1 MRSRVSSVGLIVRPN
16 PASGYR
22 YPDHIDRASL
32 DALPR
37 QPGVYLFIGHDG
49 APVYIGKSVCLRSR
63 VLSHLRTPEEAAML
77 RDTARVE
84 FLRTA
89 GDIGAL
95 LLESRL
101 IKQMQP
107 PYNALLRMVR
117 DTYALGLHDDD
128 STPVVC
134 SSGTRLPSRQ
144 LFGLFGSRASA
155 EEALRAL
162 ARRHGLCPALLGLE
176 PQVCG
181 RGCFSRQLGRCNGA
195 CVGTESAPPARR
207 AVDDA
212 GSGVAVRG
220 CGRHRRARRRHAPDS
235 RGGPLGLSRL
245 AGRKAAPAQAERA
258 AAGRHRHLQDFGRAL
273 AGRVVRAGAMH
284 GDGWAGGIR
293 WVKGV
298 RLYCAISDTRQTRR
312 LTQNA

>member
-101 IKQMQP
+101 IKQLQP

-117 DTYALGLHDDD
+117 DTYALALDND
-128 STPVVC
+128 SSIPSVC
-134 SSGTRLPSRQ
+134 SSGGHTDGRQ
-144 LFGLFGSRASA
+144 CFGLFGSRSSA

-176 PQVCG
+176 ARVCG

-195 CVGTESAPPARR
+195 CIGTESAEQHALRLR
-207 AVDDA
+207 AALAAMQEAVWPFAGAVGIVERGADMRQMHVVDRWA
-212 GSGVAVRG
+212 YLGSLE
-220 CGRHRRARRRHAPDS
+220 GRQRKLKKSGR
-235 RGGPLGLSRL
+235 PLVDIDTYKIL
-245 AGRKAAPAQAERA
+245 AAPLLGGSFELVQCTVSD
-258 AAGRHRHLQDFGRAL
+258 GLVTFGE
-273 AGRVVRAGAMH
+273 
-284 GDGWAGGIR
+284 
-293 WVKGV
+293 
-298 RLYCAISDTRQTRR
+298 
-312 LTQNA
+312 

>member
-1 MRSRVSSVGLIVRPN
+1 MRSRVTSVGLIVRPN
-16 PASGYR
+16 PASGYS
-22 YPDHIDRASL
+22 YPDHIDRTSL

-95 LLESRL
+95 LLESQL
-101 IKQMQP
+101 IKRMQP

-117 DTYALGLHDDD
+117 DTYALALEEGG
-128 STPVVC
+128 SAPSVC
-134 SSGTRLPSRQ
+134 GSGSRAAGRQ

-176 PQVCG
+176 GQVCG

-195 CVGTESAPPARR
+195 CVGTESAQAHALRLRAALAAMQEAVWPFAGAVGIVERGAGMRQIHVVDRWAYLGSLEGRRRRLRQGGPPL
-207 AVDDA
+207 VDIDTYKILA
-212 GSGVAVRG
+212 APLLGGSFELVQCAVRDG
-220 CGRHRRARRRHAPDS
+220 LVTL
-235 RGGPLGLSRL
+235 GG
-245 AGRKAAPAQAERA
+245 
-258 AAGRHRHLQDFGRAL
+258 
-273 AGRVVRAGAMH
+273 
-284 GDGWAGGIR
+284 
-293 WVKGV
+293 
-298 RLYCAISDTRQTRR
+298 
-312 LTQNA
+312 

>member
-22 YPDHIDRASL
+22 YPDHIERDSL

-77 RDTARVE
+77 RDTVRVE

-107 PYNALLRMVR
+107 PYNALLRMTR
-117 DTYALGLHDDD
+117 DTYALALDDD
-128 STPVVC
+128 SSTPAVC
-134 SSGTRLPSRQ
+134 NSASRAGGRQ

-155 EEALRAL
+155 TEALRAL

-176 PQVCG
+176 ARVCG

-195 CVGTESAPPARR
+195 CIGTETAQQHALRLRAAWSAMQE
-207 AVDDA
+207 AVWPFA
-212 GSGVAVRG
+212 GAVGIVERG
-220 CGRHRRARRRHAPDS
+220 ADLRQIHVVDRWSYLGSLEGRRRRLKPN
-235 RGGPLGLSRL
+235 GPPLVDIDTYKIL
-245 AGRKAAPAQAERA
+245 AAPLLGGSFELVQCMVE
-258 AAGRHRHLQDFGRAL
+258 
-273 AGRVVRAGAMH
+273 
-284 GDGWAGGIR
+284 DGLVTLGG
-293 WVKGV
+293 
-298 RLYCAISDTRQTRR
+298 
-312 LTQNA
+312 

>member
-37 QPGVYLFIGHDG
+37 EPGVYLFIGHDG

-84 FLRTA
+84 FFRTA

-117 DTYALGLHDDD
+117 DTYALGLDADAAA
-128 STPVVC
+128 PLVC
-134 SSGTRLPSRQ
+134 SSGTRRPGRQ

-176 PQVCG
+176 GTVCG

-195 CVGTESAPPARR
+195 CIGAETAAQHATRLHAALCAMQQSVWPFAGAVGIVERGTDMRQMHVVDRWAYLGSLEGRQRRLRKSGPPL
-207 AVDDA
+207 VDIDTYKI
-212 GSGVAVRG
+212 
-220 CGRHRRARRRHAPDS
+220 
-235 RGGPLGLSRL
+235 L
-245 AGRKAAPAQAERA
+245 AAPLLGGSFELVQCTVE
-258 AAGRHRHLQDFGRAL
+258 
-273 AGRVVRAGAMH
+273 
-284 GDGWAGGIR
+284 DGLVTLVG
-293 WVKGV
+293 
-298 RLYCAISDTRQTRR
+298 
-312 LTQNA
+312 

>member
-77 RDTARVE
+77 RDTARIE

-89 GDIGAL
+89 GDVGAL

-117 DTYALGLHDDD
+117 DTYALGLDDAGAM
-128 STPVVC
+128 PAVC
-134 SSGTRLPSRQ
+134 PSGARLPGRQ

-176 PQVCG
+176 ARVCG
-181 RGCFSRQLGRCNGA
+181 RGCFARQLGRCNGA
-195 CVGTESAPPARR
+195 CIGAETGEAHALRLRAALSTMQEAVWPFAGAVGIVECGADMRQIHV
-207 AVDDA
+207 VDRWA
-212 GSGVAVRG
+212 YLGSLEG
-220 CGRHRRARRRHAPDS
+220 RRRRLRQS
-235 RGGPLGLSRL
+235 GTPLVDIDTYKIL
-245 AGRKAAPAQAERA
+245 AAPLLGGSFELVQCTVQGGLVTL
-258 AAGRHRHLQDFGRAL
+258 GR
-273 AGRVVRAGAMH
+273 
-284 GDGWAGGIR
+284 
-293 WVKGV
+293 
-298 RLYCAISDTRQTRR
+298 
-312 LTQNA
+312 

>member
-1 MRSRVSSVGLIVRPN
+1 MRSRVTSVGLIVRPD

-37 QPGVYLFIGHDG
+37 HPGVYLFIGHDG

-107 PYNALLRMVR
+107 HYNSLLRMVR
-117 DTYALGLHDDD
+117 DTYALALDDD
-128 STPVVC
+128 GAAPSIC
-134 SSGTRLPSRQ
+134 SSGSRSGGRQ
-144 LFGLFGSRASA
+144 LFGLFGTRASA
-155 EEALRAL
+155 TEALRAL

-176 PQVCG
+176 TQVCG

-195 CVGTESAPPARR
+195 CIGTETAEQHASRLR
-207 AVDDA
+207 AALSTMQEAVWPFAGAVGIVERGADMRQIHVVDRWA
-212 GSGVAVRG
+212 YLGSLEG
-220 CGRHRRARRRHAPDS
+220 RRRRLKQS
-235 RGGPLGLSRL
+235 GPPLVDIDTYKIL
-245 AGRKAAPAQAERA
+245 AAPLLGGSFE
-258 AAGRHRHLQDFGRAL
+258 L
-273 AGRVVRAGAMH
+273 APCTVR
-284 GDGWAGGIR
+284 DGLVTLGE
-293 WVKGV
+293 
-298 RLYCAISDTRQTRR
+298 
-312 LTQNA
+312 

>member
-22 YPDHIDRASL
+22 YPDHIERDSL

-107 PYNALLRMVR
+107 PYNALLRMTR
-117 DTYALGLHDDD
+117 DTYALALDDEG
-128 STPVVC
+128 SMPAVC
-134 SSGTRLPSRQ
+134 NSASRAGGRQ

-155 EEALRAL
+155 TEALRAL

-176 PQVCG
+176 TQVCG

-195 CVGTESAPPARR
+195 CIGTETAQQHALRLRAALSAMQE
-207 AVDDA
+207 AVWPFA
-212 GSGVAVRG
+212 GAVGIVERG
-220 CGRHRRARRRHAPDS
+220 ADLRQIHVVDRWSYLGSLEGRRRRLKPN
-235 RGGPLGLSRL
+235 GPPLVDIDTYKIL
-245 AGRKAAPAQAERA
+245 AAPLLGGSFELVECRVTDGLVTLGGENA
-258 AAGRHRHLQDFGRAL
+258 HFGS
-273 AGRVVRAGAMH
+273 
-284 GDGWAGGIR
+284 
-293 WVKGV
+293 
-298 RLYCAISDTRQTRR
+298 CTR
-312 LTQNA
+312 

>member
-101 IKQMQP
+101 IKQLQP

-117 DTYALGLHDDD
+117 DTYALALDDD
-128 STPVVC
+128 SSIPSVC
-134 SSGTRLPSRQ
+134 SSGGHTDGRQ
-144 LFGLFGSRASA
+144 CFGLFGSRASA

-176 PQVCG
+176 AQVCG

-195 CVGTESAPPARR
+195 CIGTESVEQHALRLR
-207 AVDDA
+207 AALAAMQEAVWPFAGAVGIVERGADMRQMHVVDRWA
-212 GSGVAVRG
+212 YLGSLE
-220 CGRHRRARRRHAPDS
+220 GRQRKLKKSGR
-235 RGGPLGLSRL
+235 PLVDIDTYKIL
-245 AGRKAAPAQAERA
+245 AAPLLGGSFELVQCTVSD
-258 AAGRHRHLQDFGRAL
+258 GLVTFGE
-273 AGRVVRAGAMH
+273 
-284 GDGWAGGIR
+284 
-293 WVKGV
+293 
-298 RLYCAISDTRQTRR
+298 
-312 LTQNA
+312 

>member
-1 MRSRVSSVGLIVRPN
+1 MRSRVSSIGLIVRPN
-16 PASGYR
+16 PASGYC

-37 QPGVYLFIGHDG
+37 EPGVYLFVGHDG
-49 APVYIGKSVCLRSR
+49 EPVYIGKSVCLRSR

-77 RDTARVE
+77 RDTARIDFV
-84 FLRTA
+84 RTA

-117 DTYALGLHDDD
+117 DTYALGLDAGAAA
-128 STPVVC
+128 PAVC
-134 SSGTRLPSRQ
+134 SSGTRRPGRQ

-176 PQVCG
+176 AMVCK

-195 CVGTESAPPARR
+195 CIGAETAEQHAARLR
-207 AVDDA
+207 A
-212 GSGVAVRG
+212 
-220 CGRHRRARRRHAPDS
+220 
-235 RGGPLGLSRL
+235 
-245 AGRKAAPAQAERA
+245 
-258 AAGRHRHLQDFGRAL
+258 AL
-273 AGRVVRAGAMH
+273 AGMQEAVWPFAGAVGIVERGAGMRQVH
-284 GDGWAGGIR
+284 VVDRWAYLGSLEGR
-293 WVKGV
+293 
-298 RLYCAISDTRQTRR
+298 RRR
-312 LTQNA
+312 LARSGPPLVDIDTYKILAAPLLGGSFELVQCTVQDGLVTFVG

>member
-37 QPGVYLFIGHDG
+37 EPGVYLFIGHDG

-84 FLRTA
+84 FFRTA

-117 DTYALGLHDDD
+117 DTYALGLDADAAA
-128 STPVVC
+128 PLVC
-134 SSGTRLPSRQ
+134 SSGTRRPGRQ

-176 PQVCG
+176 GTVCG
-181 RGCFSRQLGRCNGA
+181 RGWFPPRHCCGAGFQWEQLAGTGTVVAATEGFALVAMDGA
-195 CVGTESAPPARR
+195 HNLALGAIREPARAGYR
-207 AVDDA
+207 VRLTLSAVTTE
-212 GSGVAVRG
+212 
-220 CGRHRRARRRHAPDS
+220 H
-235 RGGPLGLSRL
+235 
-245 AGRKAAPAQAERA
+245 PAQASFFQVET
-258 AAGRHRHLQDFGRAL
+258 GRCIA
-273 AGRVVRAGAMH
+273 
-284 GDGWAGGIR
+284 
-293 WVKGV
+293 
-298 RLYCAISDTRQTRR
+298 SE
-312 LTQNA
+312 

>member
-49 APVYIGKSVCLRSR
+49 TPVYIGKSVCLRSR

-77 RDTARVE
+77 HDTARID

-107 PYNALLRMVR
+107 RYNALLRMVR
-117 DTYALGLHDDD
+117 DTYALGLDDD
-128 STPVVC
+128 ASMPAVC
-134 SSGTRLPSRQ
+134 NSGARAAGRQ

-176 PQVCG
+176 ASVRG
-181 RGCFSRQLGRCNGA
+181 RGCFSRQLGRCHGA
-195 CVGTESAPPARR
+195 CIGAETAEEHALRLRAALSALQEAVWPFAGAVGIVERGADMRQIHI
-207 AVDDA
+207 VDRWA
-212 GSGVAVRG
+212 YLGSLEG
-220 CGRHRRARRRHAPDS
+220 RRR
-235 RGGPLGLSRL
+235 RLRQGGVPLVDIDTYKIL
-245 AGRKAAPAQAERA
+245 AAPLLGGAFELV
-258 AAGRHRHLQDFGRAL
+258 HCSVQDGL
-273 AGRVVRAGAMH
+273 VTIGA
-284 GDGWAGGIR
+284 
-293 WVKGV
+293 
-298 RLYCAISDTRQTRR
+298 
-312 LTQNA
+312 

>member
-1 MRSRVSSVGLIVRPN
+1 MRSRVSSVGLILRPS
-16 PASGYR
+16 PAAGFR

-37 QPGVYLFIGHDG
+37 EPGVYLFVGHDG
-49 APVYIGKSVCLRSR
+49 EPVYIGKSVCLRSR

-77 RDTARVE
+77 RDTARIDFV
-84 FLRTA
+84 RTA

-117 DTYALGLHDDD
+117 DTYALGLDAGAAA
-128 STPVVC
+128 PAVC
-134 SSGTRLPSRQ
+134 SSGTRRPGRQ

-176 PQVCG
+176 AMVCK

-195 CVGTESAPPARR
+195 CIGAETAEQHAARLR
-207 AVDDA
+207 A
-212 GSGVAVRG
+212 
-220 CGRHRRARRRHAPDS
+220 
-235 RGGPLGLSRL
+235 
-245 AGRKAAPAQAERA
+245 
-258 AAGRHRHLQDFGRAL
+258 AL
-273 AGRVVRAGAMH
+273 AGMQEAVWPFAGAVGIVERGAGMRQVH
-284 GDGWAGGIR
+284 VVDRWAYLGSLEGR
-293 WVKGV
+293 
-298 RLYCAISDTRQTRR
+298 RRR
-312 LTQNA
+312 LARSGPPLVDIDTYKILAAPLLGGSFELVQCTVQDGLVTFVG

>member
-1 MRSRVSSVGLIVRPN
+1 MRSRVSSIGLIVRPN
-16 PASGYR
+16 PASGYC

-37 QPGVYLFIGHDG
+37 EPGVYLFVGHDG
-49 APVYIGKSVCLRSR
+49 EPVYIGKSVCLRSR

-77 RDTARVE
+77 RDTARIDFV
-84 FLRTA
+84 RTA

-117 DTYALGLHDDD
+117 DTYALGLDAGAAA
-128 STPVVC
+128 PAVC
-134 SSGTRLPSRQ
+134 SSGTRRPGRQ

-176 PQVCG
+176 AMVCK

-195 CVGTESAPPARR
+195 CIGAETAEQHAARLR
-207 AVDDA
+207 A
-212 GSGVAVRG
+212 
-220 CGRHRRARRRHAPDS
+220 
-235 RGGPLGLSRL
+235 
-245 AGRKAAPAQAERA
+245 
-258 AAGRHRHLQDFGRAL
+258 AL
-273 AGRVVRAGAMH
+273 AGMQEAVWPFAGAVGIVERGAGMRQVH
-284 GDGWAGGIR
+284 VVDRWAYLGSLEGR
-293 WVKGV
+293 
-298 RLYCAISDTRQTRR
+298 RRR
-312 LTQNA
+312 LARSGPPLDDIDTYKILAAPLLGGSFELVQCTVQDGLVTFVG

>member
-16 PASGYR
+16 PASGYC
-22 YPDHIDRASL
+22 YPDHIDRTSL

-84 FLRTA
+84 FVRTA

-117 DTYALGLHDDD
+117 DTYALGLDDD
-128 STPVVC
+128 GSVPAVC
-134 SSGTRLPSRQ
+134 GSGTRRPGRR

-176 PQVCG
+176 GTVCG

-195 CVGTESAPPARR
+195 CIGTETAAQHAKRLRDALSAMQEAVWPFAGAVGIVERGTDMRQMHVVDRWAYLGSLEGRQRRLRKSAPPL
-207 AVDDA
+207 VDIDTYKI
-212 GSGVAVRG
+212 
-220 CGRHRRARRRHAPDS
+220 
-235 RGGPLGLSRL
+235 L
-245 AGRKAAPAQAERA
+245 AAPLLGGSFELVQCTVE
-258 AAGRHRHLQDFGRAL
+258 
-273 AGRVVRAGAMH
+273 
-284 GDGWAGGIR
+284 DGLVTLGG
-293 WVKGV
+293 
-298 RLYCAISDTRQTRR
+298 
-312 LTQNA
+312 